1 MMKAVGTKRVSRRS
15 RRLAAIGSVLG
26 LAISL
31 ALTLRLMQVHVLRP
45 GGTPIF
51 GLLYSSMLLAP
62 FVASI
67 AALKKSSGR
76 LQTNVW
82 GVSGMVSLAL
92 AFTSLAGV
100 TLPLLIPSG
109 FLLAAAAPW
118 SGE

>member
-1 MMKAVGTKRVSRRS
+1 MMNAVGTTRVGRRR
-15 RRLAAIGSVLG
+15 RRLAAVGAVLG

-31 ALTLRLMQVHVLRP
+31 ALTLRLIQVHFLRP
-45 GGTPIF
+45 DGTPLF
-51 GLLYSSMLLAP
+51 ALLYSSMLLAP

-67 AALKKSSGR
+67 AALKRSSGR

-92 AFTSLAGV
+92 AFTSLAGA

-109 FLLAAAAPW
+109 FLVAAAAPW
-118 SGE
+118 SDE